1 MQQMKGIGNKPL
13 TSQRQHL
20 ELPRG
25 VVAKSVLSDAEDNY
39 HSGIPLVDTFSLASK
54 HGASVFIVT
63 LLLIIY
69 LF

>member
-1 MQQMKGIGNKPL
+1 MKAIGNKPL

-39 HSGIPLVDTFSLASK
+39 HSSIPLVDAFNLAAK
-54 HGASVFIVT
+54 HGSNVFILT
-63 LLLIIY
+63 LLFIIY